1 MATEIT
7 TEELVDAALAPSSIS
22 VDGQSISE
30 RPIADLLAAKKEIDR
45 LAALAAANGN
55 GGRVGGWGGAIKER
69 YKYGG
74 LE

>member
-7 TEELVDAALAPSSIS
+7 TEELVELAVAPESVS
-22 VDGQSISE
+22 VDGNSFKE
-30 RPIADLLAAKKEIDR
+30 RSLTELLAAKKEIDR
-45 LAALAAANGN
+45 LTALAAANGN

-74 LE
+74 IE

>member
-7 TEELVDAALAPSSIS
+7 VPELVDAALAPSNVA
-22 VDGQSISE
+22 VDGQSVTE
-30 RPIADLLAAKKEIDR
+30 RPIPELLAAKKEIDR
-45 LAALAAANGN
+45 LTALAAANGN

-74 LE
+74 IE